1 MTEQNNEQLL
11 EFKESEKTI
20 SPSDAL
26 KSKSNFEQYIYE
38 NQTDVFN
45 LFQDIYQPI
54 RIISAQLTQSHEG
67 LVNLFQHL
75 KKLPKKAQV
84 NTNVALIWIV
94 ANEKELWLDL
104 VSDLNNWLCRECS
117 FYIIK
122 ASVEEEKMNYT
133 ILAEPQIRRRRNKMT
148 DTKQLQKE
156 YWQRYAEICD
166 AEGNPDFQV
175 EAYPRHFQYIPIG
188 KSGVQIVQTINTP
201 LKMVASEL
209 FINNDIDKKIFDK
222 IYTHKEDI
230 EAELENV
237 DWQRNEGKKSARIR
251 VCVNLD
257 ITEKNNWDEAIKE
270 QLKMAEKIAEVMRKY
285 L

>member
-1 MTEQNNEQLL
+1 
-11 EFKESEKTI
+11 
-20 SPSDAL
+20 
-26 KSKSNFEQYIYE
+26 
-38 NQTDVFN
+38 
-45 LFQDIYQPI
+45 
-54 RIISAQLTQSHEG
+54 QLTQSHEG

-175 EAYPRHFQYIPIG
+175 EAYPRHFQY
-188 KSGVQIVQTINTP
+188 
-201 LKMVASEL
+201 
-209 FINNDIDKKIFDK
+209 
-222 IYTHKEDI
+222 
-230 EAELENV
+230 
-237 DWQRNEGKKSARIR
+237 
-251 VCVNLD
+251 
-257 ITEKNNWDEAIKE
+257 
-270 QLKMAEKIAEVMRKY
+270 
-285 L
+285 